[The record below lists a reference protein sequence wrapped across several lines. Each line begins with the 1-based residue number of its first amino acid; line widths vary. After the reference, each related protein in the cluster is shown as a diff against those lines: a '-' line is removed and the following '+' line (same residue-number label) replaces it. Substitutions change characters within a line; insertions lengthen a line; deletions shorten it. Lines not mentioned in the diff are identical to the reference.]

1 LKNGIKSINNVKSNL
16 SEEAAMKN
24 YVKQILATFALCV
37 LMGTMAF
44 ADEKGK
50 DVTFFGDI
58 TVNGTVV
65 KKGNYKVVY
74 NEKAEEMTIFKG
86 KSVVAKA
93 PARVENRSAKAS
105 ETELKVTSKDNSK
118 VLRSITFAGDTQ
130 TIILNEGAT
139 QAVTPSN

>member
-1 LKNGIKSINNVKSNL
+1 MENGIKSINNVNSKI

-24 YVKQILATFALCV
+24 YVRQILATFALFV
-37 LMGTMAF
+37 LMGTMTF

-65 KKGNYKVVY
+65 KKGNYKVMY
-74 NEKAEEMTIFKG
+74 NEQAEEMTIMKG
-86 KSVVAKA
+86 KTVIAKA
-93 PARVENRSAKAS
+93 PARVENRSAKAA
-105 ETELKVTSKDNSK
+105 ETELKVTSKDNNK
-118 VLRSITFAGDTQ
+118 VLRSITFAGGTQ

-139 QAVTPSN
+139 QAVSPQ